1 MMKLYVSANSPYA
14 RKARIVIRELALE
27 DRVEEQ
33 TVSSL
38 EELKNIGPNAKIPV
52 LITEDHVLLCESLII
67 VRYLNDLSSGTL
79 LPSEQKELASCLQ
92 LESISSAFLG
102 STFARSLETNQRK
115 EDERS
120 PKLLERERTRTK
132 SCLDR
137 LEELTVDFNKE
148 VSLGSISIV
157 CALGYANWRA
167 PEDAWAEGRQNLKRY
182 YDHFMN
188 RDAFRDTTP
197 IFNVN

>member
-1 MMKLYVSANSPYA
+1 M
-14 RKARIVIRELALE
+14 
-27 DRVEEQ
+27 
-33 TVSSL
+33 
-38 EELKNIGPNAKIPV
+38 
-52 LITEDHVLLCESLII
+52 ITEDNVLLCESLII

-79 LPSEQKELASCLQ
+79 LPREQKELASCLQ
-92 LESISSAFLG
+92 LESISSALLD
-102 STFARSLETNQRK
+102 SIFARSLETNQRK

-137 LEELTVDFNKE
+137 LDELTVDFSKE
-148 VSLGSISIV
+148 VSLGIISIV